1 MTMNSMTPKDLKDWM
16 DQSVDFQL
24 IDVREPWER
33 EVGFIEGSD
42 HIVMNLLPASLD
54 QIRKDCNV
62 VVHCRSGARSAAV
75 ANHLEM
81 QLGYTNIH
89 NLEGGITAW
98 AEQVDP
104 KVEVA

>member
-1 MTMNSMTPKDLKDWM
+1 MNNISPKDLKDWI
-16 DQSVDFQL
+16 DSSKDYQI

-33 EVGFIEGSD
+33 DFGSID
-42 HIVMNLLPASLD
+42 GSEHIVMNLLTTSLEK
-54 QIRKDCNV
+54 IRQDCDV
-62 VVHCRSGARSAAV
+62 VVYCRSGARSAAV
-75 ANHLEM
+75 AHHLET

-104 KVEVA
+104 NCKVA

>member
-1 MTMNSMTPKDLKDWM
+1 MNNITPKELKNWM
-16 DQSVDFQL
+16 DSSKEHQL

-33 EVGFIEGSD
+33 EVGHIGGSD
-42 HIVMNLLPASLD
+42 HIIMNLLTTSID
-54 QIRKDCNV
+54 QIRKDCDV
-62 VVHCRSGARSAAV
+62 VIHCRSGARSAAV
-75 ANHLEM
+75 ARHLET

-104 KVEVA
+104 NCQVA

>member
-1 MTMNSMTPKDLKDWM
+1 MTMNNISPKDLKNWM
-16 DQSVDFQL
+16 DNSVEFQL

-33 EVGFIEGSD
+33 EVGLIDGSD
-42 HIVMNLLPASLD
+42 HIVMNLLSISLD

-62 VVHCRSGARSAAV
+62 VIHCRSGARSAAV
-75 ANHLEM
+75 AHHLET
-81 QLGYTNIH
+81 QLGFTNIH

-104 KVEVA
+104 NVEVA